1 MKINLYLIR
10 HGQTD
15 LNKRKTKIIFD
26 PNINNTGIEQCSEL
40 KQFLK
45 NKFKT
50 FKNAKLYTSILART
64 QETAL
69 LSISRKNIT
78 VMNHLKEH
86 QNFLQKT
93 NLIKYSN
100 FPYKKIVKQ
109 QEHMKEIVGLSS
121 LKRIRYEDDI
131 INEKGEYKNK
141 IFNQE
146 GNIHTFLKENKE
158 RFKNGDTIIIFCH
171 GKMIRQF
178 LKRKEKAKNCTCFQ
192 VRNDSSYFNMDK
204 LDEKPEFEILFEPV
218 A

>member
-10 HGQTD
+10 HGQTEM
-15 LNKRKTKIIFD
+15 NKHKAKIIFD
-26 PNINNTGIEQCSEL
+26 PNINETGIEQCSEL

-45 NKFKT
+45 KKFRT
-50 FKNAKLYTSILART
+50 FKNAKLYASILART

-69 LSISRKNIT
+69 LSIPRKNIT

-121 LKRIRYEDDI
+121 LKRIHYEDDI
-131 INEKGEYKNK
+131 IDENGQYRSK

-146 GNIHTFLKENKE
+146 GNIHTFLKENRKN
-158 RFKNGDTIIIFCH
+158 FKNGDTIIIFGH
-171 GKMIRQF
+171 GKLIRHF

-192 VRNDSSYFNMDK
+192 IKNDSSYFNMDK

>member
-1 MKINLYLIR
+1 MKIDLYLIR

-15 LNKRKTKIIFD
+15 LNKTKTKIIFD
-26 PNINNTGIEQCSEL
+26 PNINNIGIEQCSEL
-40 KQFLK
+40 KEFLK
-45 NKFKT
+45 EKFKT

-64 QETAL
+64 QDTAL
-69 LSISRKNIT
+69 LSIPRKNIT

-86 QNFLQKT
+86 QNSIQKM
-93 NLIKYSN
+93 NILKYSN

-109 QEHMKEIVGLSS
+109 QKHIEKIVGSSS

-141 IFNQE
+141 VFNQE
-146 GNIHTFLKENKE
+146 GNIHTFLKENKDK
-158 RFKNGDTIIIFCH
+158 FKNGDTIIIFCH

-192 VRNDSSYFNMDK
+192 VRNESDCFNTNELDK
-204 LDEKPEFEILFEPV
+204 TPKFEILFEPV